1 MKYLVYIIL
10 LIILGFGIKWTVD
23 YPILLGITGIGW
35 CIIAFLFLYNIIN
48 YILEKTT
55 K

>member
-35 CIIAFLFLYNIIN
+35 CITAFLFLYNIIN